1 MIKLLKRWYRKI
13 VGKKLRDAVVEA
25 YGARYGQMY
34 VDVNMGVP
42 IGNLNDTIIFLE
54 AVERVKKELIEDGW
68 RIKYGTLRRV

>member
-25 YGARYGQMY
+25 YGVQYGQMY

-68 RIKYGTLRRV
+68 RIKYGD

>member
-25 YGARYGQMY
+25 YGAQYGQMY

-42 IGNLNDTIIFLE
+42 IGNLNDTIIFLK
-54 AVERVKKELIEDGW
+54 AVERVKKDLIEDGW
-68 RIKYGTLRRV
+68 RIKYGD